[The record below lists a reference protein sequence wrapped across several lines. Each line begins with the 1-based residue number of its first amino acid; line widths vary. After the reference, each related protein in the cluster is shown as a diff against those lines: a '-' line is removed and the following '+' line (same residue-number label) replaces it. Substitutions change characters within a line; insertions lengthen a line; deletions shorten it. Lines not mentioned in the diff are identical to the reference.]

1 MSSDYISRLRS
12 ELLRAGATEPAR
24 VRPARTVRRMRP
36 LALAGAAA
44 LLVVALVFTVAR
56 PDRGDDRAV
65 PPTLTARLSEQVAPG
80 AGELATK
87 TLRERLATAGVSPA
101 FVSHNGDRLQVA
113 VPPTA
118 RETATALM
126 APGRFAIYDWEAGV
140 LGPDGRPA
148 PDDTSVTGG
157 PDAGRAG
164 ALTKAEAQERAA
176 RGQDARVVQ
185 GEGGGWFALDG
196 PVALSNSALAGARAA
211 VDPMT
216 QDPIVELELTKQG
229 QRDFQDLTR
238 TIAQRGADYALG
250 RDPLETSHHFVIVV
264 DDRILSVP
272 FIHWQEAPDGID
284 GARGAQ
290 IVVATAEQ
298 ARQLAAIL
306 DSGPIPGS

>member
-44 LLVVALVFTVAR
+44 LLVAALVFTVAR

-65 PPTLTARLSEQVAPG
+65 PPTVTARLSEQVAPG

-101 FVSHNGDRLQVA
+101 FVSHSGDRLQVA
-113 VPPTA
+113 VPPDA
-118 RETATALM
+118 RETAIALM

-148 PDDTSVTGG
+148 PDDPSVTGG

-176 RGQDARVVQ
+176 RGQDAHVVQ

-216 QDPIVELELTKQG
+216 QDPIVELDLTKQG

-250 RDPLETSHHFVIVV
+250 RDPLETSHHFAMVV
-264 DDRILSVP
+264 DDRIISVP
-272 FIHWQEAPDGID
+272 FIHWQEVPDGID

-290 IVVATAEQ
+290 IVAATAEQ

-306 DSGPIPGS
+306 ESGPLPGS